1 MVDYQEE
8 GGENGYACTN
18 ALAPVYE
25 RNILWGESLQSEGE
39 TQADDRAACK
49 VLTNYLRLGH

>member
-1 MVDYQEE
+1 MFWWIARFTIEAMVDYQEE

-25 RNILWGESLQSEGE
+25 RNI
-39 TQADDRAACK
+39 
-49 VLTNYLRLGH
+49 